1 MCPDR
6 KQPGQYIWGTASH
19 GSAAGRSQSIR
30 DRREEHGSGIENNHR
45 HPNKYIRVI
54 L

>member
-6 KQPGQYIWGTASH
+6 KQPGQCIWGTASP
-19 GSAAGRSQSIR
+19 GSAAGRSESIR
-30 DRREEHGSGIENNHR
+30 DQREEQGSGIENNHR
-45 HPNKYIRVI
+45 HPKYIRVI